1 MSTVIHESA
10 RGASLDERV
19 AASADRLAPAEEKVA
34 RFFAE
39 HREEVAFLSA
49 ADVAEVLGTSG
60 ATVVRAAQALGYA
73 GFPELKDELRD
84 ALRTRTTPIT
94 RIGRSLDELG
104 ADPDAVLDHVLAGTA
119 ELIAETRRAMRP
131 QEFRR
136 AVDVLRRAQRIV
148 VIGLGPNRGL
158 ADHVTQGLRR
168 FGKRASLISA
178 RGQAMAEDIIELG
191 AGDALL
197 LIAHERV
204 TNEVSVPLDLA
215 KSRGVP
221 VILVTDRLGLALEG
235 RYTAAL
241 TALRGGP
248 ETYPI
253 SAVTLAVLEALLIAL
268 AGRDRARTLATFEQI
283 NELRRKLSAD

>member
-1 MSTVIHESA
+1 MSTLIHEGA
-10 RGASLDERV
+10 RGASLDERL

-39 HREEVAFLSA
+39 HREEAAFLSA
-49 ADVAEVLGTSG
+49 AEVADVLGTSG

-73 GFPELKDELRD
+73 GFPELKEELRD
-84 ALRTRTTPIT
+84 AIRTRTTPIT

-104 ADPDAVLDHVLAGTA
+104 ADPEAVLDHVLAGTA

-131 QEFRR
+131 QDFKR
-136 AVDVLRRAQRIV
+136 AVEILRKAQRVV

-158 ADHVTQGLRR
+158 ADHVAQGLRR
-168 FGKRASLISA
+168 FGKRASLVAS
-178 RGQAMAEDIIELG
+178 RGQAMAEDIVELG
-191 AGDALL
+191 SGDALL
-197 LIAHERV
+197 VIAHERV
-204 TNEVSVPLDLA
+204 TTEVSVPLDLA
-215 KSRGVP
+215 KSRSVP
-221 VILVTDRLGLALEG
+221 VVLVTDRLGLALEG
-235 RYTAAL
+235 RYAAAL

-283 NELRRKLSAD
+283 NELRRKLSTD